1 MNKENKIKTKSENNK
16 KIEGDS
22 NVMIIEL
29 ENWKDKKIMAEKKN
43 LKENILWIVIWSRM
57 RKR

>member
-43 LKENILWIVIWSRM
+43 FKENILWIVIWSRM